1 MFTALS
7 PTLEIKHGI
16 QSWFILRLWLG
27 NKYVVHFPNNN
38 ISFPVEWNQLESR
51 SQPLHGFS
59 LSIPKVRAGGEFWQA
74 PSNYDLLQRQTVQL
88 MEITL
93 FGSWVIT
100 FIPRA
105 LGKHQLTL
113 VAFKLGSELAKPI
126 QLLPVYGACHG
137 PRGNTRPLER
147 HASRCPQRKGTSH
160 V

>member
-74 PSNYDLLQRQTVQL
+74 PSNYDLLQRKTVQL

-126 QLLPVYGACHG
+126 QLLPVYGDCHG
-137 PRGNTRPLER
+137 PRGSTRPLER